1 MKHKDG
7 YWVWILDRG
16 KVITWSQDGQPL
28 MMFGTHTDITE
39 NKSIEL
45 KLEELA
51 NKFSG
56 IFNSTF
62 QFIGFLSPEGIL
74 LEANQ
79 TAMDFAGLS
88 KEDLIGKPFWE
99 CYWWTINEETQ
110 NYLKENIKRAAKGEF
125 IQYEVEVLGK
135 DSTVTIHFNLKPL
148 FDDQGKVIA
157 IIPEG
162 RPIQDIVEARKALEM
177 KNQELE
183 RFAHIASHDLKEPL
197 RMVHSFMGL
206 MEKNY
211 AVQLDEKAR
220 KYIHFA
226 LDATQRMTILI
237 NDILEYAKI
246 GADSTSFQKV
256 DCNQLLDEIIPLFQA
271 ELEETN
277 GKIQFQNLPIIIS
290 QRTPIKLLFQ
300 NLINNAIKYQ
310 KPANPP
316 RIQIS
321 FVEHPDFW
329 EFCVADNG
337 IGIPEK
343 YFQEIFSMFKR
354 LHSKEVYTGT
364 GMGLA
369 TCSKIVQQH
378 GGEIWVAS
386 EEGLGSK
393 FFFTIK
399 KYSIN

>member
-1 MKHKDG
+1 M
-7 YWVWILDRG
+7 
-16 KVITWSQDGQPL
+16 
-28 MMFGTHTDITE
+28 
-39 NKSIEL
+39 

-79 TAMDFAGLS
+79 TAMDFAGLY

-197 RMVHSFMGL
+197 KMVHSFMGL

-211 AVQLDEKAR
+211 AAQLDEKAR

-226 LDATQRMTILI
+226 LDATQRMTVLI

-246 GADSTSFQKV
+246 GGESTPFQKV
-256 DCNQLLDEIIPLFQA
+256 DSNQLLDEIIPLFQA
-271 ELEETN
+271 ELEEKN
-277 GKIQFQNLPIIIS
+277 GKIQFQNLPTINV
-290 QRTPIKLLFQ
+290 QRTPLKLLFQ
-300 NLINNAIKYQ
+300 NLINNGLKYQ
-310 KPANPP
+310 NHSNSP
-316 RIQIS
+316 IITIS
-321 FVEHPDFW
+321 AVEQPEFW
-329 EFCVADNG
+329 RFCVADNG

-343 YFQEIFSMFKR
+343 YFKEIFSMFKR
-354 LHSKEVYTGT
+354 LHSKEEFTGT
-364 GMGLA
+364 GMGLS

-378 GGEIWVAS
+378 GGEIWVES
-386 EEGLGSK
+386 EEGKGSK

-399 KYSIN
+399 K